1 MSGGPAEVLSTPR
14 LRLRPWTTSPAD
26 LARLA
31 DIYDRPEV
39 TRWLGGP
46 PTVPPAELVARWA
59 AVTEV
64 DARHG
69 CWAIQPVGGDAPPAG
84 TLLLK
89 PLPNGVGEVEVG
101 WHLHPDSWGRG
112 YATEA
117 AAAVIDRAFR
127 VGVPEVYAVVRP
139 GNEPSLAVCRRLGMR
154 PLGRMTRW
162 YDVEL
167 EAFRL
172 EAPAVVD

>member
-1 MSGGPAEVLSTPR
+1 VELLCTRR
-14 LRLRPWTTSPAD
+14 LRLRAWTAEDAD

-31 DIYDRPEV
+31 DIYGRDEV

-46 PTVPPAELVARWA
+46 PTVPPVELVERWRLVHELN
-59 AVTEV
+59 AV
-64 DARHG
+64 HG
-69 CWAIQPVGGDAPPAG
+69 CWAIDPLDGAPPAG
-84 TLLLK
+84 TVLLK

-117 AAAVIDRAFR
+117 ARAVLDRAFAEGL
-127 VGVPEVYAVVRP
+127 VEVYAVVRP
-139 GNEPSLAVCRRLGMR
+139 GNEASLAVCARLGMV
-154 PLGRMTRW
+154 PLGRFRRW

-172 EAPAVVD
+172 MAPAVVE

>member
-1 MSGGPAEVLSTPR
+1 MLEVLRTAR
-14 LRLRPWTTSPAD
+14 LRMRPWTTSPAD
-26 LARLA
+26 LCRLA
-31 DIYDRPEV
+31 DIYGRDEV

-46 PTVPPAELVARWA
+46 PSVTPAELVARWA
-59 AVTEV
+59 AVHRV

-69 CWAIQPVGGDAPPAG
+69 CWAVEPLGSDRPPAG
-84 TLLLK
+84 TVLLK
-89 PLPNGVGEVEVG
+89 PLPQGVGEVEVG
-101 WHLHPDSWGRG
+101 WHLHPDSWGHG

-117 AAAVIDRAFR
+117 AVAVIERAFEA
-127 VGVPEVYAVVRP
+127 GVPEVYAVVRP
-139 GNEPSLAVCRRLGMR
+139 GNDPSLAVCRRLGMQ

-172 EAPAVVD
+172 TAPAEVR